1 MTPPL
6 HLRPRPRYLEEALR
20 FRDTDLVKVVTGIR
34 RCGKSSL
41 LELVRNQIEAE
52 SGRPL
57 TCVSANLEARG
68 LGVRTDDDLYEFMR
82 AHANPAAKTYFFLD
96 EVQRVAG
103 WHDAV
108 NSMRVEYDCDIYFTG
123 SNAQLLSGEL
133 ATYLSGRYVEVK
145 MLPLSFSE
153 YLAFCGVSF
162 AAGKTVALDKDGE
175 PVLFDDV
182 FLRYLRYGGM
192 PAIASLDTTQEG
204 HAQYMDGVFNT
215 VVVRDIMGRGR
226 GRGCDG
232 EANVSDPDLLRIVS
246 EYFADTVGRQSSVK
260 KMADAI
266 NAGGRT
272 VNHRTLGAYMRALE
286 AAYVLYPCKRFDIH
300 GRAILKTMPKYYL
313 VDTGMRQYLT
323 GYRGSDTG
331 FVFENAVY
339 LELLYEGWQV
349 RVGKLYQSEVDF
361 VATRGDRTV
370 YMQVTDEM
378 SAETTRERELAPLRA
393 IRDSHEKMV
402 VVRRGDTETLEDGIR
417 IVRARNFF
425 LGEWR

>member
-1 MTPPL
+1 MTAPLPL
-6 HLRPRPRYLEEALR
+6 HPRPRYLGDALR

-41 LELVRNQIEAE
+41 LELVRTQIESE
-52 SGRPL
+52 SDHRAS
-57 TCVSANLEARG
+57 CVSANLEARS

-82 AHANPAAKTYFFLD
+82 AHVNRSAKTYFFLD

-103 WHDAV
+103 WHDV
-108 NSMRVEYDCDIYFTG
+108 INSMRVEYDCDIYLTG

-145 MLPLSFSE
+145 MLPLSLSE
-153 YLAFCGVSF
+153 YLEFCGASF
-162 AAGKTVALDKDGE
+162 AAGKTVALDADGE
-175 PVLFDDV
+175 PILFDDV

-192 PAIASLDTTQEG
+192 PAIASLSTTREG

-215 VVVRDIMGRGR
+215 VVVRDVMERARG
-226 GRGCDG
+226 G
-232 EANVSDPDLLRIVS
+232 EAHVTDPDLLRVVS
-246 EYFADTVGRQSSVK
+246 EYLADTVGRQCSVK
-260 KMADAI
+260 KMTDAI
-266 NAGGRT
+266 NAGGRA
-272 VNHRTLGAYMRALE
+272 VSHRTLGTYMRALE

-323 GYRGSDTG
+323 GYRGSDMG
-331 FVFENAVY
+331 FAFENAVY

-349 RVGKLYQSEVDF
+349 NVGKLYQSEVDF
-361 VATRGDRTV
+361 VATRDDCTIYV
-370 YMQVTDEM
+370 QVTDEM
-378 SAETTRERELAPLRA
+378 SAETTRERELKPLRA

-402 VVRRGDTETLEDGIR
+402 VVRRGDTESLEDGIR
-417 IVRARNFF
+417 IVRARDFF